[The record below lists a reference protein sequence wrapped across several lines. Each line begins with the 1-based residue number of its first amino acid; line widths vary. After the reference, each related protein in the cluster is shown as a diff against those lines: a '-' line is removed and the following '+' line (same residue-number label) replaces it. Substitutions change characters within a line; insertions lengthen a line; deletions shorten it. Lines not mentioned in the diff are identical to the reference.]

1 MKSDLCGWGYGSIT
15 PSRETLE
22 KINAYQSQQSNV
34 MEYSKVKQP
43 KFMFVDFVKI

>member
-1 MKSDLCGWGYGSIT
+1 MKSDPCSWGYSSIT
-15 PSRETLE
+15 PSKETLE
-22 KINAYQSQQSNV
+22 KINADQSQHSNV